1 MVVETHVIVLPF
13 WHMLLLKNDHNQP
26 NGPMKAKGCDV
37 RLKCKIRM
45 ANYK

>member
-1 MVVETHVIVLPF
+1 
-13 WHMLLLKNDHNQP
+13 MLLLEIDNKKPD
-26 NGPMKAKGCDV
+26 GPMKTKGCEV